1 MTNSYARWAAS
12 PIDEHLLVEDAGL
25 TLTSNA
31 TTTRIGMAR
40 SDIAQAVGTHGVE
53 VMFWGDDA
61 LDATF
66 GVVSASAS
74 LAAETGASN
83 GAGWRLQAGQILVN
97 GAVAVSGLLPPSK
110 GEPVGIRVVIGTP
123 SQVSFYRGSQ
133 LVAQVNAQLPV
144 PLHFAASVAS
154 TKAQG
159 LRCIVNAGQWQ
170 GLSPALDGAHWMQ
183 ATEAAPATF
192 VSSEDYMSAPG
203 DTPANQPYQGIISPE
218 GLATIASVSFWPWD
232 GSSRGGTA
240 QLRVQDA
247 EGALDVLALSSA
259 RDVPVA
265 VRQVVQGQPLSSASP
280 VSRYV
285 LDRIDIE
292 SDGSKA
298 LVLRDAHEDLDGPLN
313 CAVFLPPQGDTLA
326 WQPQPVVIG
335 AVRSVPGIKVN
346 SDGSAQW
353 LSDAPLASV
362 GTVLDRGAAI
372 LAGTGYALAS
382 GGQQLAMTSPP
393 LGPLVAD
400 VSTHADL
407 VPATLRQA
415 LAAVFG
421 RIGKSAWSGA
431 DADALYLA
439 TGYAGVGYYA
449 AQAATPRQALS
460 SILPSYAADWWQ
472 DGDGVLRLSRLV
484 DPDDATEADLAFE
497 LDWRELQADLVVMPD
512 LAPNLSRRMGYQPNA
527 LVLAAGDLIT
537 DLTQLPPAKRQ
548 QLTAEYRGQVYA
560 AGTLASRYAHAETAA
575 PMVSRFDRREDAQAE
590 IDRVIQLYAVPRYFY
605 AGRLTGRTDLQLRP
619 GQVGRITYHRYGL
632 QAGRKVLVTGVTSN
646 RVTGEHALK
655 FWGA

>member
-1 MTNSYARWAAS
+1 
-12 PIDEHLLVEDAGL
+12 
-25 TLTSNA
+25 
-31 TTTRIGMAR
+31 
-40 SDIAQAVGTHGVE
+40 
-53 VMFWGDDA
+53 MFWGDDD
-61 LDATF
+61 LEATF
-66 GVVSASAS
+66 GVVSAT
-74 LAAETGASN
+74 AALSSEVGMSQ
-83 GAGWRLQAGQILVN
+83 GAGWRLRSGQIMVN
-97 GAVAVSGLLPPSK
+97 GNEVATGLPLPAK
-110 GEPVGIRVVIGTP
+110 EEPLGMRVVIGTP
-123 SQVSFYRGSQ
+123 TRVLFYRGTV
-133 LVAQVNAQLPV
+133 LVGQADANLAG
-144 PLHFAASVAS
+144 PLHFAVSIAS
-154 TKAQG
+154 TKARG
-159 LRCIVNAGQWQ
+159 LRCFVNAGQWQ
-170 GLSPALDGAHWMQ
+170 GTSPAVNGASWVQ
-183 ATEAAPATF
+183 ASDPAPVAF
-192 VSSEDYMSAPG
+192 VSSEDYMSDPA
-203 DTPANQPYQGIISPE
+203 DTPASQAYEGLISME

-232 GSSRGGTA
+232 SASRAGTA

-247 EGALDVLALSSA
+247 HGALDALALSSA

-265 VRQVVQGQPLSSASP
+265 VRQVLQGKPLRTASP

-298 LVLRDAHEDLDGPLN
+298 LVLRDAHDDLDSPLN

-362 GTVLDRGAAI
+362 GAVLDRGAAI

-400 VSTHADL
+400 VSTQADL
-407 VPATLRQA
+407 EPATLRQA

-431 DADALYLA
+431 DADALDLA

-460 SILPSYAADWWQ
+460 GILPSYAADWWQ

-484 DPDDATEADLAFE
+484 DPDDATDADLAFE
-497 LDWRELQADLVVMPD
+497 LDWHELQADLVVMPD

-527 LVLAAGDLIT
+527 LVLAPGDLIT
-537 DLTQLPPAKRQ
+537 DLAQLPPATRQ

-590 IDRVIQLYAVPRYFY
+590 IDRVIRLYAVPRYFY

>member
-1 MTNSYARWAAS
+1 MS
-12 PIDEHLLVEDAGL
+12 
-25 TLTSNA
+25 
-31 TTTRIGMAR
+31 
-40 SDIAQAVGTHGVE
+40 Q
-53 VMFWGDDA
+53 
-61 LDATF
+61 
-66 GVVSASAS
+66 
-74 LAAETGASN
+74 
-83 GAGWRLQAGQILVN
+83 GAGWRLRSGQIMVN
-97 GAVAVSGLLPPSK
+97 GNEVATGLPLPAK
-110 GEPVGIRVVIGTP
+110 EEPLGMRVVIGAPTR
-123 SQVSFYRGSQ
+123 VLFYRGTV
-133 LVAQVNAQLPV
+133 LVAQADSNLAG
-144 PLHFAASVAS
+144 PLHFAVSIAS
-154 TKAQG
+154 TKARG
-159 LRCIVNAGQWQ
+159 LRCFVNAGQWQ
-170 GLSPALDGAHWMQ
+170 GTSPAVNGASWAQ
-183 ATEAAPATF
+183 ASDPAPVAF
-192 VSSEDYMSAPG
+192 VSSEDYMSDPV
-203 DTPANQPYQGIISPE
+203 DTPASQAYEGLISME

-232 GSSRGGTA
+232 SASRAGTA

-247 EGALDVLALSSA
+247 HGALDALALSSA

-265 VRQVVQGQPLSSASP
+265 VRQVLQGQPLRTASP

-298 LVLRDAHEDLDGPLN
+298 LVLRDAHDDLDSPLN

-362 GTVLDRGAAI
+362 GAVLDRGAAI
-372 LAGTGYALAS
+372 LAGAGYVLAP

-407 VPATLRQA
+407 EPATLRQA

-431 DADALYLA
+431 DADALDLA
-439 TGYAGVGYYA
+439 TSYAGVGYYA

-460 SILPSYAADWWQ
+460 SILSSYAADWWQ

-484 DPDDATEADLAFE
+484 DPDDATDADLAFE

-537 DLTQLPPAKRQ
+537 DLAQLPPATRQ

-575 PMVSRFDRREDAQAE
+575 PMVSRFDRRADAQAE
-590 IDRVIQLYAVPRYFY
+590 IDRVIRLYAVPRYFY